1 VVIFL
6 GFIFRPGVHLSFES
20 NRVVPTSQSVQF
32 QPAQSKVVKSKPKY
46 SKFVVPLSDR
56 VLRKKH

>member
-32 QPAQSKVVKSKPKY
+32 QPSQSKVIKSKY
-46 SKFVVPLSDR
+46 SKFDFPLSDR
-56 VLRKKH
+56 V